1 MQKQIHSE
9 INPLSNRRPI
19 NQKKYIMKVAFLAI
33 LIFFSVTSHAD
44 EQLRVLEKDLNR
56 IQQES
61 QSTYQQFLM
70 LQELRRNEISDVP
83 MINAQPI
90 SPEKSIP
97 IPKYEELMQQ
107 RQEKQARIKQYTT
120 ELDQLY
126 QRYKELENEKNLI
139 LDQINALGQ
148 KTEE

>member
-1 MQKQIHSE
+1 MQKQIHSK

-19 NQKKYIMKVAFLAI
+19 NQKKCVMKVAFLAI
-33 LIFFSVTSHAD
+33 FIFFSLTSHAD
-44 EQLRVLEKDLNR
+44 EQLRALEKELNR

-83 MINAQPI
+83 MITAQPI

-97 IPKYEELMQQ
+97 IPKYEELVQQ

>member
-1 MQKQIHSE
+1 
-9 INPLSNRRPI
+9 
-19 NQKKYIMKVAFLAI
+19 MKVVFLA
-33 LIFFSVTSHAD
+33 LLTLLSVTSYADDQLHA
-44 EQLRVLEKDLNR
+44 LEKELSR
-56 IQQES
+56 IHQES

-70 LQELRRNEISDVP
+70 LQELRRNEISDIP
-83 MINAQPI
+83 MITEQPI